1 MASIDSSPP
10 GFFSRS
16 NERRI
21 WLLISAACIVPAA
34 LDGLQT
40 YMKARLSG
48 EGSWQDV
55 VFQGSE
61 WLFLGAL
68 TPIAYHLGKR
78 FPIQRTRWKRALAA
92 HLAGALGLC
101 VGWASLG
108 VLLGMLLHRY
118 PAQGNLLDGYVSWL
132 LTSLPWS
139 VFMYFAVLGCVFAF
153 TYFLEAREREALASR
168 LAAQLAEARLSAL
181 RMQLHPHFLFNSL
194 NAVAVLV
201 RDGRTQDATSVVE
214 QLSEMLR
221 DVLGDEDNKEV
232 TLARELEFVRRYLA
246 IEQVRFSDR
255 LEVKWNIEPGAL
267 GALVPSFVL
276 QPLVENALRHGVAA
290 ISART
295 TVDIGAEV
303 AGTELR
309 LSVSNDAP
317 DKAAHEQTRGRGL
330 GVSNTRERLATLFG
344 DRASFSLTE
353 SEGRVRSEVRMPYQC
368 NAAADE
374 EVT

>member
-1 MASIDSSPP
+1 MASIDLSQP
-10 GFFSRS
+10 GRFSRS
-16 NERRI
+16 RGRRI
-21 WLLISAACIVPAA
+21 WLLISAACVVPAA

-40 YMKARLSG
+40 YMKAKLG
-48 EGSWQDV
+48 GGGSWQDV

-68 TPIAYHLGKR
+68 TPMTYYLGKR
-78 FPIQRTRWKRALAA
+78 FPLQRTRWKRALAA
-92 HLAGALGLC
+92 HVAGALGLC

-108 VLLGMLLHRY
+108 VLLGMILHRY
-118 PAQGNLLDGYVSWL
+118 PAGGNLLEGYVSWV

-139 VFMYFAVLGCVFAF
+139 VFMYFAVLGCVYAF
-153 TYFLEAREREALASR
+153 TYFIEAKEREAQASR
-168 LAAQLAEARLSAL
+168 LAAQLAEARLGAL
-181 RMQLHPHFLFNSL
+181 RMQIHPHFLFNSL

-201 RDGRTQDATSVVE
+201 RDRRTEDATNVIE
-214 QLSEMLR
+214 QLSEILR
-221 DVLGDEDNKEV
+221 EVLGVETKVV

-255 LEVKWNIEPGAL
+255 IEVRWNIAPEAL
-267 GALVPSFVL
+267 DALVPSFLL
-276 QPLVENALRHGVAA
+276 QPLIENALRHGVAA

-295 TVDIGAEV
+295 TVDISAELEGA
-303 AGTELR
+303 ELR

-317 DKAAHEQTRGRGL
+317 DAASRQQTRGRGL

-353 SEGRVRSEVRMPYQC
+353 SEGRVRAEVRMPYQRDG
-368 NAAADE
+368 AADE
-374 EVT
+374 EVK